1 MLKTF
6 IGVVITAL
14 LVGCVPS
21 SNRGYYQ
28 PTSNISSPTGEN
40 LTIKNNAYGLGVH
53 SDQYG
58 RPVDLKPAF
67 QGGGNT
73 SGSYIQTP
81 NAYGPGVHMDQ
92 YGAPVRAVPRY

>member
-6 IGVVITAL
+6 IGVAITAL
-14 LVGCVPS
+14 LAGCVPS

-58 RPVDLKPAF
+58 RPVDLKPAN

-81 NAYGPGVHMDQ
+81 NAYGPSIHMDQ
-92 YGAPVRAVPRY
+92 YGAPVQAVPRY